1 MSKTSKIVLWCVLT
15 VVLALCVVLYVAV
28 RQSAADT
35 TYRDAGK
42 TYAESQQP
50 GDETPVITG
59 KDFTITAHTFENMC
73 TQNRAS
79 GMTETEAAQ
88 YTLARYI
95 VTRSL
100 YYQALAEGYEAT
112 DTVVQQ
118 DIDDT
123 RAAAQTADNREAYEQ
138 FLAGTGMTEDAYWSS
153 MFETR
158 KLMITLENYT
168 QAQEAAFL
176 AAGHTREETDAWHDL
191 CYDRTKTAVDAQ
203 NITLADGY
211 TWTLTRSNYND
222 TGAWPELTQGTG
234 TPG

>member
-1 MSKTSKIVLWCVLT
+1 MSKTSRIILWCVMAA
-15 VVLALCVVLYVAV
+15 VLALCVVLYISTK
-28 RQSAADT
+28 QTAADT
-35 TYRDAGK
+35 TARDAGK
-42 TYAESQQP
+42 RYAESLQT

-59 KDFTITAHTFENMC
+59 GDFTITAHTFENMC

-79 GMTETEAAQ
+79 GMTEAEAVQ

-100 YYQALAEGYEAT
+100 YDQAVAEGYAAA
-112 DTVVQQ
+112 DAAVQQ

-123 RAAAQTADNREAYEQ
+123 RAAAQTADNRAAYEQ
-138 FLAGTGMTEDAYWSS
+138 FLAGTGMTEDAYWAS

-158 KLMITLENYT
+158 KLMLTLENYT

-176 AAGHTREETDAWHDL
+176 AAGHTREETDTWHDF
-191 CYDRTKTAVDAQ
+191 CYALTKAAVDAQ
-203 NITLADGY
+203 NITLAAPY
-211 TWTLTRSNYND
+211 SWTLTRENYND
-222 TGAWPELTQGTG
+222 TGTWPELTQSTG

>member
-1 MSKTSKIVLWCVLT
+1 MSKRVKTIICTGL
-15 VVLALCVVLYVAV
+15 VVALVVAIGLYVGI
-28 RQSAADT
+28 T
-35 TYRDAGK
+35 K
-42 TYAESQQP
+42 TYADDPYQQAGRAFAESQQP

-79 GMTETEAAQ
+79 GMTEAEAAQ

-100 YYQALAEGYEAT
+100 YYQALAEGYEAA
-112 DTVVQQ
+112 DDVVQQ

-138 FLAGTGMTEDAYWSS
+138 FIAGTGMTEDAYWAS

-176 AAGHTREETDAWHDL
+176 TAGHTREETDAWHDL

-211 TWTLTRSNYND
+211 TWTLTHDNYNGA
-222 TGAWPELTQGTG
+222 GAWPELTQGTG